1 MFLDSGKMFCIVWQP
16 NDVGDLDNL
25 AKFNVSKTII
35 LDREGNAAN
44 ESLEEVI
51 SGILNTHC
59 A

>member
-1 MFLDSGKMFCIVWQP
+1 MFCIVWQP